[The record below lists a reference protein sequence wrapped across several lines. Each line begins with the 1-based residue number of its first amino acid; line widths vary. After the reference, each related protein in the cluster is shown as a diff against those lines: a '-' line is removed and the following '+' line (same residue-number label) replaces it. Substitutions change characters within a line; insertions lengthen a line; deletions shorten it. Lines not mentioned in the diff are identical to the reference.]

1 MECRYDVVLTRPV
14 PPALEP
20 ELEGLRY
27 TVARG
32 PDWWD
37 TARAGLVVID
47 WFRPVTRGMLE
58 NPGCVRLVIAR
69 SAGYDHIDTEAAER
83 AGICVANQ
91 PEIIDEAVAE
101 LAVAGVLAVLRR
113 IVEGHLYISRWH
125 ESGWPSHLRGTLLLG
140 RRIGFLGAGRIAHSI
155 LFKIL
160 PYYPSEILYYS
171 RSPKPGFEQIAQAR
185 PAGLEELFQESEVL
199 FNTLPLTRETRGIV
213 KLELLLSMPRG
224 AVYVNVGRGA
234 TEEPGAIEEAKRRR
248 PDLHL
253 VLDVHPEEPIPPGSP
268 RLLLAGEPGVVMTPH
283 FAGYSLESQIGT
295 TLLAI
300 RQARSYLERGCVW
313 NPVAGSCRP
322 CMSGKPSLAGAI
334 SLARRL
340 GQA

>member
-1 MECRYDVVLTRPV
+1 MDCKYDIVLTRPV
-14 PPALEP
+14 PSALEP

-27 TVARG
+27 TVAKG
-32 PDWWD
+32 PDWWSA
-37 TARAGLVVID
+37 ARAGLVVID
-47 WFRPVTRGMLE
+47 WFRPVTRDMLRD
-58 NPGCVRLVIAR
+58 PGCVRLIIAR
-69 SAGYDHIDTEAAER
+69 SAGYDYIDTEAAER
-83 AGICVANQ
+83 AGLCVANQ

-101 LAVAGVLAVLRR
+101 LAVAGVLAALRR
-113 IVEGHLYISRWH
+113 VAEGHLYINKWH
-125 ESGWPSHLRGTLLLG
+125 ESGWPSHLRGSLLLG

-155 LFKIL
+155 LYKIL
-160 PYYPSEILYYS
+160 PYHPSEILYYS
-171 RSPKPGFEQIAQAR
+171 RSPKPGFEQLAPAR
-185 PAGLEELFQESEVL
+185 PASLEELFQESEVL

-213 KLELLLSMPRG
+213 GLDLLLSMPRG

-268 RLLLAGEPGVVMTPH
+268 RLLLARESRVVMTPH

-300 RQARSYLERGCVW
+300 RQAKNYLQKGCAW
-313 NPVAGSCRP
+313 NPVAGPCKP
-322 CMSGKPSLAGAI
+322 CMSGKPSLAEAI
-334 SLARRL
+334 ALARSL
-340 GQA
+340 SQA